1 MKRIFIVLSMLL
13 ILTGTLA
20 WASATSEQPAAAG
33 AGRDIVELD
42 YMYRYSRDLI
52 PPPDNLWVEEMLKRF
67 DLDINFEMVP
77 SGEYISIMELRLA
90 AGDEPDILFPWPKS
104 TTDQWGMQG
113 YLLPLQDL
121 LDEMPNIRANFDD
134 ASWAYVM
141 KAAPSPDGNIYSY
154 PSPSSIYLANG
165 WGYRD
170 QVFDALGISFPSNT
184 DELYEAAKR
193 IKAEYPDSW
202 PVQGWAKTKGYR
214 SLTGGYLLAWRT
226 WDDWFIDPDTN
237 AVTYGPQTDKYREV
251 MKFINKLYAED
262 LVFPEVDQK
271 DFTKWSELL
280 AEGRHHIM
288 FFNVGRIGHVNSVVD
303 PDDPTA
309 QFKIVHDGV
318 VTAPGLE
325 PIVAR
330 GRPFGEGGSIA
341 TSATDEQVERWLEY
355 TNFLA
360 SPEGGIFMYYGVEG
374 VTFNWGTDESGERI
388 PILMDHMATTA
399 NPQGQSMYEQGFVK
413 GMYYPAEYALAA
425 TGQGGHDADA
435 ERAVRAPVPAQQQ
448 PHHLEPQLGRL
459 RHAGRPGGRGPRRA
473 RRVRVEVPDGDPG
486 PERRRR
492 LERLPGRPGARRP
505 GAGPRDPRHQQG
517 GLRTVLGRYVTPTL
531 RGHLPHRGRCPFRCS
546 GEGDE
551 RRLTPSRRRT
561 RT

>member
-1 MKRIFIVLSMLL
+1 MKRLFVVLSMLL
-13 ILTGTLA
+13 IMTGSLA
-20 WASATSEQPAAAG
+20 WASSTAEQPAAAA

-52 PPPDNLWVEEMLKRF
+52 PPPDNLWVEQMLERF
-67 DLDINFEMVP
+67 DLDITFEMVP
-77 SGEYISIMELRLA
+77 STEYMSIMELRLA

-104 TTDQWGMQG
+104 MTDKWGMQG

-154 PSPSSIYLANG
+154 PSANSIYLANG

-202 PVQGWAKTKGYR
+202 PIQGWAKTRGYR

-226 WDDWFIDPDTN
+226 WDDWFIDPDTS

-280 AEGRHHIM
+280 AESRHHIM

-303 PDDPTA
+303 QDDPTA

-318 VTAPGLE
+318 VTAPGFE

-341 TSATDEQVERWLEY
+341 TSATEEQVERWLEY

-360 SPEGGIFMYYGVEG
+360 SPDGGIFMYYGVEG
-374 VTFNWGTDESGERI
+374 VTFNWGTDESGERV

-413 GMYYPAEYALAA
+413 GMYYPGEYALAA
-425 TGQGGHDADA
+425 TGQGDTMPTQNALSVHPFLRNSNHIIWNLSSDDSDMLADLEVVVRDVRDEYGSKFLMGTLDPNDDGDWSDYLA
-435 ERAVRAPVPAQQQ
+435 ALERAGLEQVRAIRDVSKADFVP
-448 PHHLEPQLGRL
+448 
-459 RHAGRPGGRGPRRA
+459 
-473 RRVRVEVPDGDPG
+473 
-486 PERRRR
+486 
-492 LERLPGRPGARRP
+492 
-505 GAGPRDPRHQQG
+505 
-517 GLRTVLGRYVTPTL
+517 Y
-531 RGHLPHRGRCPFRCS
+531 
-546 GEGDE
+546 
-551 RRLTPSRRRT
+551 
-561 RT
+561 

>member
-1 MKRIFIVLSMLL
+1 
-13 ILTGTLA
+13 
-20 WASATSEQPAAAG
+20 
-33 AGRDIVELD
+33 
-42 YMYRYSRDLI
+42 
-52 PPPDNLWVEEMLKRF
+52 
-67 DLDINFEMVP
+67 
-77 SGEYISIMELRLA
+77 
-90 AGDEPDILFPWPKS
+90 
-104 TTDQWGMQG
+104 
-113 YLLPLQDL
+113 
-121 LDEMPNIRANFDD
+121 MPNIRANFDD

-202 PVQGWAKTKGYR
+202 PIQGWAKTRGYR

-226 WDDWFIDPDTN
+226 WDDWYIDPDTN

-280 AEGRHHIM
+280 AESRHHIM

-303 PDDPTA
+303 QDDPTA

-360 SPEGGIFMYYGVEG
+360 SPDGGIFMYYGVEG

-425 TGQGGHDADA
+425 TGQGDTMPTQNALSVHPFLRNSNHIIWNLSSDDSDMLADLEVVVTDVRDEYGSKFLFGTLDPNDDGDWNDYLA
-435 ERAVRAPVPAQQQ
+435 ALERAGLEQVRALRDISKADFVP
-448 PHHLEPQLGRL
+448 
-459 RHAGRPGGRGPRRA
+459 
-473 RRVRVEVPDGDPG
+473 
-486 PERRRR
+486 
-492 LERLPGRPGARRP
+492 
-505 GAGPRDPRHQQG
+505 
-517 GLRTVLGRYVTPTL
+517 Y
-531 RGHLPHRGRCPFRCS
+531 
-546 GEGDE
+546 
-551 RRLTPSRRRT
+551 
-561 RT
+561 